1 MSSLLCLHVSLGQ
14 FLFYYKNYCHCYL
27 PQSSCCVVI
36 MLASRVIPLHHLD
49 SLTFPILCQSVQLA
63 KHFSPKREYNS
74 TRLFGELC
82 GVWCQLSQHMDLDL
96 PCQCSHI
103 ICSDYNNFHPA
114 PPKKKILTCIFALF
128 SRVSKATYFTFQV
141 LTRTH
146 ESAFTLEV
154 LFEALFRSCN
164 NHTGLRRVFFSLS
177 KFSHCT
183 PNSVC
188 VRSVSLPFPFLIQG
202 SGAFN
207 RFANLP
213 NVYMYKSFRAAFL

>member
-1 MSSLLCLHVSLGQ
+1 MAICELLYSQTNKLYLCFALYILWKRNGLPLLPAVSQTVCIEPMSSLLCLHVSLGQ
-14 FLFYYKNYCHCYL
+14 FLFNYKNYCHFYL

-36 MLASRVIPLHHLD
+36 MLASRVIPLHHLV

-74 TRLFGELC
+74 ISLFGELC

-103 ICSDYNNFHPA
+103 ICSDYNNLHPA
-114 PPKKKILTCIFALF
+114 SPPKKILTCIFALF

-146 ESAFTLEV
+146 ESAFTLRFYLR
-154 LFEALFRSCN
+154 LFLGPATTTL
-164 NHTGLRRVFFSLS
+164 V
-177 KFSHCT
+177 
-183 PNSVC
+183 
-188 VRSVSLPFPFLIQG
+188 
-202 SGAFN
+202 
-207 RFANLP
+207 
-213 NVYMYKSFRAAFL
+213 